1 MKMKKKYKELFLYVL
16 FGGLTTLVNFVA
28 FWLIERLGVNYLVNN
43 AISWI
48 IAVVFAF
55 VTNKLFVFE
64 SKSLA
69 PKTLAKEGVE
79 FLGARVLSF
88 LIEEGGLWMF
98 VDILGMS
105 KLSFTLLNQQITG
118 AFIAKIILAVIVVI
132 LNYFF
137 SKFIIFKK

>member
-1 MKMKKKYKELFLYVL
+1 MKMKKYKEIFLYII

-28 FWLIERLGVNYLVNN
+28 FWLIERLGVNYLINN

-48 IAVVFAF
+48 IAVSFAF

-69 PKTLAKEGVE
+69 PKILFKEGIE

-88 LIEEGGLWMF
+88 LIEEGGLWLF
-98 VDILGMS
+98 VDVLGM
-105 KLSFTLLNQQITG
+105 KTLSFNLLNQTITG